1 MEAFQD
7 TKFVLHRTKFFILII
22 LQIPAIVITLLIF
35 AFFITHRTMLNILQN
50 QALLILLIVNFVELV
65 ADLPMPI
72 SFYYHGYI
80 SPATNGYCIW
90 WTFFEY
96 NLHLISELI
105 VATISIQRHIL
116 IFQANVFHT
125 RFKRFLLYYVPLAL
139 CFIYPIIF
147 YIIIIF
153 LYPCDGT
160 QWDYTS
166 NMCGYANCYLVYN
179 KVLGTFDWAANNG
192 SPVVIIMLANMALV
206 IRVIRHKRR
215 QQQANSWKK
224 QRRMTIQLLS
234 ISSLYLFAWLPSL
247 TIGVTQQLN
256 SPSFLANIQT
266 DYTLDFMYS
275 IALLSPWI
283 YLKLLP
289 ELLKWIRNL
298 LHRGQLARNVV
309 RPA

>member
-1 MEAFQD
+1 MEIFED
-7 TKFVLHRTKFFILII
+7 NKFVLHRIKFFILII
-22 LQIPAIVITLLIF
+22 LQISAIVISLLIF
-35 AFFITHRTMLNILQN
+35 AFFITHRAILNILQN
-50 QALLILLIVNFVELV
+50 QALLALIIVNFVELV
-65 ADLPMPI
+65 ADLSMPI
-72 SFYYHGYI
+72 SFYYLGYVK
-80 SPATNGYCIW
+80 PATNGYCIW

-96 NLHLISELI
+96 NLHLISELL

-116 IFQANVFHT
+116 IFQANIFHN
-125 RFKRFLLYYVPLAL
+125 RFKRFMFYYIPLVL
-139 CFIYPIIF
+139 CFIYPIIL
-147 YIIIIF
+147 YIIIII

-166 NMCGYANCYLVYN
+166 NLCGYANCYLIYN

-192 SPVVIIMLANMALV
+192 SPVVIIMLANMTLV

-215 QQQANSWKK
+215 QRQANSWKK
-224 QRRMTIQLLS
+224 QRRMTIQLLT

-247 TIGVTQQLN
+247 IIGVTQQLN

-266 DYTLDFMYS
+266 DYTLDFIYL

-289 ELLKWIRNL
+289 ELMKWLGNL
-298 LHRGQLARNVV
+298 LCRGLIVHNAV
-309 RPA
+309 RPI

>member
-1 MEAFQD
+1 
-7 TKFVLHRTKFFILII
+7 
-22 LQIPAIVITLLIF
+22 
-35 AFFITHRTMLNILQN
+35 MLNILQN
-50 QALLILLIVNFVELV
+50 QALFILLIVNFIELV

-72 SFYYHGYI
+72 SFYYLGHI
-80 SPATNGYCIW
+80 SPATNSYCIW

-96 NLHLISELI
+96 NLHLISELLM
-105 VATISIQRHIL
+105 ATISIQRHIL
-116 IFQANVFHT
+116 IFQANVFYS
-125 RFKRFLLYYVPLAL
+125 RFNRFMLYYGPLAL

-147 YIIIIF
+147 YIIIIIF
-153 LYPCDGT
+153 YTCDGT

-192 SPVVIIMLANMALV
+192 LPVIIIILANMALV
-206 IRVIRHKRR
+206 IRVIKHKRR
-215 QQQANSWKK
+215 QQQAISWKK
-224 QRRMTIQLLS
+224 QRRMTVQLLA

-247 TIGVTQQLN
+247 VIGMTQQLN

-266 DYTLDFMYS
+266 DYTLDFMYL

-289 ELLKWIRNL
+289 ELMKWVKNFV
-298 LHRGQLARNVV
+298 HHGQIARNTI
-309 RPA
+309 RPI